1 MIWEECKL
9 QYKQPEC
16 GISDC
21 SECEYRKLYN
31 KYKHLKESIGNY
43 KVYLDSNLKKEAYD
57 YLKIIIHTY
66 GITKKALFK
75 DLSKDDFEDDVEEA
89 RRKIK

>member
-43 KVYLDSNLKKEAYD
+43 KVYSNISSIQIERSFTSTNTA
-57 YLKIIIHTY
+57 
-66 GITKKALFK
+66 
-75 DLSKDDFEDDVEEA
+75 SKSV
-89 RRKIK
+89 